1 MDRLCRLLACL
12 LVVGCVASPGTS
24 EAPSHLASPSL
35 GGAASPSPAP
45 SALPSPAASPSAA
58 VDDTGPIEAAKVL
71 LGRHRVS
78 VAMMV
83 ERAKGEEPSEVLVR
97 GEGLLDLSLGRGRV
111 RYDLTALLAV
121 PGASPDPLDVVE
133 VAWDE
138 DRFWALS
145 IGEEAGG
152 WQVMDRADATTT
164 GGLIGRLPNEGL
176 GLVVLVAD
184 ADEASV
190 EPLPPDQLGDRP
202 ATRSKVSIP
211 VVAAAASGVPADAP
225 DADAI
230 RRLYGVDAVDLEVWV
245 TDGVLRRIRYAFA
258 REKALYGGPDL
269 TTVTYDYDPE
279 TTDELVVPPE
289 GAPA

>member
-12 LVVGCVASPGTS
+12 LVAGCVASPGTS
-24 EAPSHLASPSL
+24 EAPSPLASPSP
-35 GGAASPSPAP
+35 GGAVSASPSPVP
-45 SALPSPAASPSAA
+45 SASPAASLSPT

-71 LGRHRVS
+71 LGRDLVS

-83 ERAKGEEPSEVLVR
+83 ERAKGKEPAEVLVH
-97 GEGLLDLSLGRGRV
+97 GDGLLDLALGRGRV

-121 PGASPDPLDVVE
+121 PGASPDPLDLVE

-152 WQVMDRADATTT
+152 WQAMDRADATTN

-176 GLVVLVAD
+176 GLVVLVAG
-184 ADEASV
+184 ADETSV

-202 ATRSKVSIP
+202 ASRSRVTIP
-211 VVAAAASGVPADAP
+211 IVAAAESGVPADAP
-225 DADAI
+225 DAEAI

-245 TDGVLRRIRYAFA
+245 VDGALRRIRYAFA
-258 REKALYGGPDL
+258 RKALYGGPDL

-279 TTDELVVPPE
+279 TSDDLVVPPE